1 MPKCDLNFINK
12 SLKSLR
18 TIRLLFGIL
27 NVRVH
32 DVIMTYDSIVA
43 LFTSVYSTEQAWYRA
58 SRTLRLRIWDIVWF
72 YRALTELRFYIA
84 LPARGQQNNSFVSRM
99 QRSLVTDAKSF
110 LALLCQ
116 RKTTYHSTENGDVDI
131 PFIFRRG
138 SVDLSEFWRT

>member
-58 SRTLRLRIWDIVWF
+58 SRTLRLRIWRWSTQNYTYFWVW
-72 YRALTELRFYIA
+72 AAGSKPLRMPYA
-84 LPARGQQNNSFVSRM
+84 MRP
-99 QRSLVTDAKSF
+99 
-110 LALLCQ
+110 
-116 RKTTYHSTENGDVDI
+116 
-131 PFIFRRG
+131 P
-138 SVDLSEFWRT
+138 